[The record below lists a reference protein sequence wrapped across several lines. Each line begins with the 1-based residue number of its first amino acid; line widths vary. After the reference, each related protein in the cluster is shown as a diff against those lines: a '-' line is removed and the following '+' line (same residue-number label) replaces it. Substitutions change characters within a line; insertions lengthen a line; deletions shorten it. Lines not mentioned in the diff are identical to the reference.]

1 MPASMPAL
9 VPVADAVDPRV
20 EPYLALRERD
30 LRGRED
36 LFVAEGEVVLRVL
49 LTRSRFP
56 IHSVFLSEKRLEACT
71 ALLAGLPGSVPVYVA
86 PQAVMAQVVG
96 FPIHRGVLAL
106 GRRVG
111 SDAATLL
118 RDLADPAL
126 VVGLVGL
133 ANHDNVGGVFRNAAA
148 FGAGAVLMDRATC
161 DPLYRKAIRVSVGAS
176 LFVPFAAVPRPT
188 DLLDLLEAAG
198 FSVFALS
205 PGGVET
211 LDAVAPARRSALL
224 LGAEGPGLPADVL
237 ARVRTIRIP
246 MTAGFD
252 SLNVA
257 TASGIALH
265 RFAEVAA
272 AAARR

>member
-1 MPASMPAL
+1 MPAL

-56 IHSVFLSEKRLEACT
+56 VHSVFLSEKRLEACT
-71 ALLAGLPGSVPVYVA
+71 PLLAGLPGSVPVYVA